1 MICDIG
7 LNIPSQFFFF
17 IFERYNHFF
26 FFFLGFMGKNS
37 QFGIFGF
44 QKLYVLQFLLG
55 IYIIFLFDLRILEKI
70 FHLMLARNFIFN
82 Q

>member
-7 LNIPSQFFFF
+7 LNIPSLVLFLSLND
-17 IFERYNHFF
+17 IIIFF

-55 IYIIFLFDLRILEKI
+55 IYIIYSYLV
-70 FHLMLARNFIFN
+70 
-82 Q
+82 

>member
-1 MICDIG
+1 
-7 LNIPSQFFFF
+7 
-17 IFERYNHFF
+17 
-26 FFFLGFMGKNS
+26 MGKNS

-55 IYIIFLFDLRILEKI
+55 IYIIFLFGLRILEKI

>member
-7 LNIPSQFFFF
+7 LNIPSLVLFFV
-17 IFERYNHFF
+17 FERYNLF

-55 IYIIFLFDLRILEKI
+55 IYIIYSYLV
-70 FHLMLARNFIFN
+70 
-82 Q
+82 

>member
-7 LNIPSQFFFF
+7 LNIPSQFFFLSLND
-17 IFERYNHFF
+17 III

-55 IYIIFLFDLRILEKI
+55 IYIIYSYLI
-70 FHLMLARNFIFN
+70 
-82 Q
+82 

>member
-7 LNIPSQFFFF
+7 LNIPSLVLFFV
-17 IFERYNHFF
+17 FERYNH

-55 IYIIFLFDLRILEKI
+55 IYIIYSYLV
-70 FHLMLARNFIFN
+70 
-82 Q
+82 

>member
-7 LNIPSQFFFF
+7 LNIPSLVLFFV
-17 IFERYNHFF
+17 FERYNHF

-55 IYIIFLFDLRILEKI
+55 IYIIYSYLI
-70 FHLMLARNFIFN
+70 
-82 Q
+82 